1 VLGGVRVDAIH
12 ESITD
17 PLPPPGFTAAH
28 ATTTQGEEAVDVS
41 LTYKAASWNTFYAT
55 VDYNQSPVAT
65 TGGGFAA
72 FTGDRLASNDF
83 HIKNWLYE
91 AGSKMAFLDNTLYLT
106 SAAYF
111 QKRGQT
117 DQFNNTSDVETLGAE
132 FEANYQPNKN
142 FSATAAYS
150 YLDAWY
156 PSSTGLSAFTE
167 NVYDAFAAPYGNGT
181 GSPNFNPL
189 PPGRYHVPS
198 VPSELFS
205 GFAKYRTDLGIG
217 ASVGL
222 VVTGPMTTSYLGNVK
237 IPTQYTLDSGI
248 FYEATRWAVHANLY
262 NITNR
267 KNWIPEGGPEGN
279 DLITA
284 ALPFHFQVSATY
296 RF

>member
-1 VLGGVRVDAIH
+1 VDFNH
-12 ESITD
+12 
-17 PLPPPGFTAAH
+17 
-28 ATTTQGEEAVDVS
+28 
-41 LTYKAASWNTFYAT
+41 
-55 VDYNQSPVAT
+55 SPVAT

-72 FTGDRLASNDF
+72 FTGDRLASSDF

-117 DQFNNTSDVETLGAE
+117 DQFNNTSKVETLGAE

-156 PSSTGLSAFTE
+156 PTSTGLSAFTE
-167 NVYDAFAAPYGNGT
+167 NVYDAFAAPYGTGI

-189 PPGRYHVPS
+189 PAGRYHVPS